1 MKISEI
7 TVEKLAEFQ
16 GLDFQTMTAGE
27 IDEQLGFLTAAKQ
40 FIENYTGLDAQQ
52 IDIHEDLTIAAMLL
66 VQDMSDNRSVY
77 VDKNNLNHVLQT
89 ILNFHSVNLL

>member
-1 MKISEI
+1 MKVSEI

-16 GLDFQTMTAGE
+16 ALDFSTMTAAE
-27 IDEQLGFLTAAKQ
+27 VDEQLSFLVAAKH
-40 FIENYTGLDAQQ
+40 FVENYTGLTAEQ
-52 IDIHEDLTIAAMLL
+52 IDSHEDLTIAVLLL

-77 VDKNNLNHVLQT
+77 VDKNNLNRVLQT